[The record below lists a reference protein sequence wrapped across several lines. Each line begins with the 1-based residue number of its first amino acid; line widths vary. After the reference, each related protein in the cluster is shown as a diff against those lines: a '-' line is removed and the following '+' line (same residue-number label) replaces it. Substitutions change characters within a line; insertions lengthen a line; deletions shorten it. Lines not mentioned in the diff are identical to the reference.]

1 MTGISRILLFMVS
14 CVFTQN
20 VVFVRLL
27 GSGEAVRED
36 RGVGAAACIGIA
48 TAAVMTLAALCGWLV
63 RSLVL
68 VPLHAEYMTL
78 TALALMCVA
87 LAYLAAAV
95 VRGVKPALAE
105 KLGEGLPMIA
115 ANCAVLGVAL
125 IDLEKGA
132 SLLDATLG
140 GLFGGLGFLLAI
152 VLMAGVKERI
162 AYSKV
167 PAPLKGLPISLIS
180 AGLVALAFMGFMG
193 LA

>member
-1 MTGISRILLFMVS
+1 M
-14 CVFTQN
+14 
-20 VVFVRLL
+20 
-27 GSGEAVRED
+27 
-36 RGVGAAACIGIA
+36 GAAACIGIA

-63 RSLVL
+63 RSLAL

-78 TALALMCVA
+78 TALALLCVA

-132 SLLDATLG
+132 SLLDVTLG